1 MTLPSRQDW
10 LFSIKAFLASML
22 ALYIALSFDLPRPYW
37 AMAAVYVVANPLAGA
52 TSSKGLYRALGTLIG
67 AAGSVLFLPAFVNS
81 PLLMSIVVALWTGVL
96 LYISMLDRTPR
107 SYVFMLAGY
116 SLPLIALPA
125 VDAPQTIFDIASA
138 RSQEIIL
145 GIVCASVVAQLVFPI
160 GLSSLMSSRI
170 SNWLGDA
177 AQWAGEILRG
187 EGMGRPAP
195 PVRQKLASDIFGFD
209 ILISQ
214 LGYDHQTHG
223 LTRQARQLRGRLML
237 LLPLLS
243 SLDDRLHELRSQDR
257 VLREDLIV
265 LLDDVGTWLQAVAD
279 PERAV
284 ALRSRI
290 ADLRPPAYAVDWRS
304 LILDSALAR
313 LREIVDAWHDCLVLK
328 KQIATGESSGERL
341 AFRRRRT
348 FSRIRHHDHGMLFF
362 YAASVILAVLAA
374 SALWIYSG
382 WAEGSGFVLM
392 VAVACSFF
400 AATDRPAPLL
410 LSMFI
415 WCTVSLVVTA
425 TYQFAILPSIQSF
438 PLLVL
443 VLAPPFLVLGTLIP
457 RPQLNMLAML
467 LTVNTASFIALS
479 DRFSADF
486 ASFAGGGLAAL
497 AGVGFALVWTLVVRP
512 FGGEIAARRLVHAGW
527 SDLAQLAA
535 GDRAEDQR
543 KLAGRMLD
551 RLGQL
556 VPRLAAMENK
566 ELSAID
572 GYAEIRLGLNIV
584 ELQRLRNRLTFDER
598 SVVGG
603 VLSAIAEL
611 FKERIRRGAPVAA
624 SPRLRECIDAALA
637 VVAGRQAAPARR
649 SVDAL
654 VGLRRA
660 LFRNAA
666 PPVHST
672 MPEPMLLVAE

>member
-1 MTLPSRQDW
+1 MTLPSWQDW
-10 LFSIKAFLASML
+10 LFSIKAFLASMM

-67 AAGSVLFLPAFVNS
+67 AAGSVLLLPAFVNS
-81 PLLMSIVVALWTGVL
+81 PLLMSVVVALWTGVL

-116 SLPLIALPA
+116 SLPLMALPA

-145 GIVCASVVAQLVFPI
+145 GIVCASLVGQLLFPI

-177 AQWAGEILRG
+177 AGWAAEILRG
-187 EGMGRPAP
+187 EGAAGSALPG
-195 PVRQKLASDIFGFD
+195 RQKLASDISGFD

-243 SLDDRLHELRSQDR
+243 SLDDRLHELRSRDR
-257 VLREDLIV
+257 VLSPDLSR
-265 LLDDVGTWLQAVAD
+265 LLDDVGAWLKSVDSPA
-279 PERAV
+279 RAV

-304 LILDSALAR
+304 LMLDSALAR

-328 KQIATGESSGERL
+328 HQIASGEARGEKL

-348 FSRIRHHDHGMLFF
+348 FSRSRHHDYGMLFF
-362 YAASVILAVLAA
+362 YAASVIAAVLAA
-374 SALWIYSG
+374 SAVWIYSG

-415 WCTVSLVVTA
+415 WCSVSLVVTA
-425 TYQFAILPSIQSF
+425 AYQFAILPSIQSF

-443 VLAPPFLVLGTLIP
+443 ALAPPFLLLGTLIP

-486 ASFAGGGLAAL
+486 TSFAGGGLAAL

-543 KLAGRMLD
+543 RLAGRMLD

-556 VPRLAAMENK
+556 VPRLAAAEDK
-566 ELSAID
+566 RLSMID

-584 ELQRLRNRLTFDER
+584 ELQRLRGRLTSEER
-598 SVVGG
+598 VSIGD
-603 VLSAIAEL
+603 VLSAVAAL
-611 FKERIRRGAPVAA
+611 FKERVRLGASVPA
-624 SPRLRECIDAALA
+624 SPGLRERIDAALA
-637 VVAGRQAAPARR
+637 IVAGRQATPARR

-660 LFRNAA
+660 LFRDAA

-672 MPEPMLLVAE
+672 VPEQVLLVAE

>member
-1 MTLPSRQDW
+1 MTLPSWQDW
-10 LFSIKAFLASML
+10 LFSIKAFTTSML

-67 AAGSVLFLPAFVNS
+67 ASASVLFLPMFVNS
-81 PLLMSIVVALWTGVL
+81 PLLLSMVVALWTGGL
-96 LYISMLDRTPR
+96 LYLSMLDRTPR

-145 GIVCASVVAQLVFPI
+145 GIVCASVVAQLLFPI
-160 GLSSLMSSRI
+160 GLSSLLSSRI

-177 AQWAGEILRG
+177 AAWAGEILRG
-187 EGMGRPAP
+187 EGALA
-195 PVRQKLASDIFGFD
+195 VTLQARQKLASDISGLD

-214 LGYDHQTHG
+214 LGYDAHTRG
-223 LTRQARQLRGRLML
+223 VTRQAGQLRGRLML

-243 SLDDRLHELRSQDR
+243 SLDDRIHGLKSQDR
-257 VLREDLIV
+257 AIHEEFFI
-265 LLDDVGTWLQAVAD
+265 LLGDVGTWLQAVD
-279 PERAV
+279 GPDRAV
-284 ALRSRI
+284 LFRSRI
-290 ADLRPPAYAVDWRS
+290 ADLRPPAQAVDWDS

-328 KQIATGESSGERL
+328 KQIATGDSRGERL

-348 FSRIRHHDHGMLFF
+348 FSRTRHHDYGMLFF
-362 YAASVILAVLAA
+362 YAGSVILAVLAA

-382 WAEGSGFVLM
+382 WAEGAGFVLM
-392 VAVACSFF
+392 VAVGSSFF
-400 AATDRPAPLL
+400 AAADRPAPLL
-410 LSMFI
+410 LSMFV
-415 WCTVSLVVTA
+415 WCTVSLAVTA
-425 TYQFAILPSIQSF
+425 LYQFAILPMVQSF

-457 RPQLNMLAML
+457 RPQLSMLAML

-486 ASFAGGGLAAL
+486 VSFAGGGLAAL
-497 AGVGFALVWTLVVRP
+497 AGVGFALVWTLMVRP
-512 FGGEIAARRLVHAGW
+512 FGGEIAAQRLVHAGW

-535 GDRAEDQR
+535 GDRVEDQR
-543 KLAGRMLD
+543 RLAGRMLD

-556 VPRLAAMENK
+556 VPRLAGTENK
-566 ELSAID
+566 ALSTID

-584 ELQRLRNRLTFDER
+584 ELQRMRNRLTPDER
-598 SVVGG
+598 REVGT
-603 VLSAIAEL
+603 VLSAVAEL
-611 FKERIRRGAPVAA
+611 FKERLRLGAAVTAP
-624 SPRLRECIDAALA
+624 PRLLARIDRALA
-637 VVAGRQAAPARR
+637 TVAGRQATPARR
-649 SVDAL
+649 SADAL
-654 VGLRRA
+654 VGVRRA
-660 LFRNAA
+660 LYRNAA
-666 PPVHST
+666 PPIYST

>member
-1 MTLPSRQDW
+1 MTFPSWQDW
-10 LFSIKAFLASML
+10 LFSIKAFVASML
-22 ALYIALSFDLPRPYW
+22 ALYVALSFDLPRPYW

-67 AAGSVLFLPAFVNS
+67 AAASVAMLPALVNS
-81 PLLMSIVVALWTGVL
+81 PLLMSIAVALWTGGL

-116 SLPLIALPA
+116 SLPLMALPA

-145 GIVCASVVAQLVFPI
+145 GIVCASVIAQLLFPI
-160 GLSSLMSSRI
+160 GLSSLLSARVSA
-170 SNWLGDA
+170 WLGDA
-177 AQWAGEILRG
+177 AAWAGEILRG
-187 EGMGRPAP
+187 EGTIQATLPA
-195 PVRQKLASDIFGFD
+195 RQKLASDISGLD
-209 ILISQ
+209 ALISQ
-214 LGYDHQTHG
+214 LGYDHHTRG

-243 SLDDRLHELRSQDR
+243 SLDDRIHALKSLNGAFHDELFK
-257 VLREDLIV
+257 
-265 LLDDVGTWLQAVAD
+265 LLDDVGAWLQAVD
-279 PERAV
+279 NPDRA
-284 ALRSRI
+284 AILRSRI
-290 ADLRPPAYAVDWRS
+290 AGLRPAAHAVDWES

-328 KQIATGESSGERL
+328 RQIATGDWRGERL

-348 FSRIRHHDHGMLFF
+348 FSRIRHHDYGMLFF
-362 YAASVILAVLAA
+362 YAGSVVLAVLVA

-410 LSMFI
+410 MSMFV
-415 WCTVSLVVTA
+415 WCSVSLVVTA
-425 TYQFAILPSIQSF
+425 AYQFAILPSIQSF

-443 VLAPPFLVLGTLIP
+443 VLAPPFLLLGTLIP

-512 FGGEIAARRLVHAGW
+512 FGGDIAARRLVHAGW
-527 SDLAQLAA
+527 FDLAQLAA
-535 GDRAEDQR
+535 GERAEDQR
-543 KLAGRMLD
+543 RLAGRMLD

-556 VPRLAAMENK
+556 VPRLAGMESK

-584 ELQRLRNRLTFDER
+584 ELQRMRGRLTPQEGNEI
-598 SVVGG
+598 GG
-603 VLSAIAEL
+603 VLSAISEL
-611 FKERIRRGAPVAA
+611 FKERVRHGAAIAA
-624 SPRLRECIDAALA
+624 PPRLLARIDRALA
-637 VVAGRQAAPARR
+637 TVAGRQAPPARR
-649 SVDAL
+649 TVDAL

-660 LFRNAA
+660 LYRNAA

>member
-1 MTLPSRQDW
+1 MTLPSWQDW
-10 LFSIKAFLASML
+10 LFSIKAFLASMI

-67 AAGSVLFLPAFVNS
+67 ASGSVLLLPAFVNS
-81 PLLMSIVVALWTGVL
+81 PLLMSVVVALWTGVL

-145 GIVCASVVAQLVFPI
+145 GIVCASVVGQLLFPI

-177 AQWAGEILRG
+177 AAWAAEILRG
-187 EGMGRPAP
+187 EGAPGSALPA
-195 PVRQKLASDIFGFD
+195 RQKLASDISGFD

-257 VLREDLIV
+257 VPSTELSR
-265 LLDDVGTWLQAVAD
+265 LLDDVGAWLRSVDD
-279 PERAV
+279 PVRAV

-304 LILDSALAR
+304 LMLDSALAR

-328 KQIATGESSGERL
+328 RQIASGEARGEKL

-348 FSRIRHHDHGMLFF
+348 FSRSRHHDYGMLFF
-362 YAASVILAVLAA
+362 YASSVIVAVLAA
-374 SALWIYSG
+374 SAVWIYSG

-415 WCTVSLVVTA
+415 WCSVSLVVTA
-425 TYQFAILPSIQSF
+425 AYQFAILPSIQSF

-443 VLAPPFLVLGTLIP
+443 ALAPPFLLLGTLIP

-486 ASFAGGGLAAL
+486 TSFAGGGLAAL

-543 KLAGRMLD
+543 RLAGRMLD

-556 VPRLAAMENK
+556 VPRLAAAEDK
-566 ELSAID
+566 RLSMID

-584 ELQRLRNRLTFDER
+584 ELQRLRGRLTSEER
-598 SVVGG
+598 VSIGD
-603 VLSAIAEL
+603 VLSAVAAL
-611 FKERIRRGAPVAA
+611 FKERVRLGASVPA
-624 SPRLRECIDAALA
+624 SPGLRERIDAALA
-637 VVAGRQAAPARR
+637 IVAGRQATPARR

-660 LFRNAA
+660 LFRDAA
-666 PPVHST
+666 PPIHST
-672 MPEPMLLVAE
+672 VPERMLLVAE